1 MEYEIYVP
9 YSCQQKVKKL
19 LNDLDS
25 FKNNSEK
32 KTGESDMCELTVLE
46 YTHSF
51 N

>member
-1 MEYEIYVP
+1 MSTKSE
-9 YSCQQKVKKL
+9 KL
-19 LNDLDS
+19 LNDLDL
-25 FKNNSEK
+25 FKNNSEQ